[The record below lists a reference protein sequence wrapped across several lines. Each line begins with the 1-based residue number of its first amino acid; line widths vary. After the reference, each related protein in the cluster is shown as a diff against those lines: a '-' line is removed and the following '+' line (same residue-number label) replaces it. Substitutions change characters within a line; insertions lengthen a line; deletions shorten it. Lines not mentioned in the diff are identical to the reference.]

1 MLLAG
6 SWGGTQYPWASP
18 QILGLAAAALVLGAL
33 TVAQERRAA
42 EPILPLGLFTNRVF
56 AVCTTMSLVIGV
68 SMFGAI
74 VFLPLFLQVVSG
86 ASATNSG
93 LLLVPLMVGVISS
106 AVVSGRRVART
117 GRYRVFPIAGT
128 LVTLVGFVLLS
139 TMGVGTS
146 LAVAG
151 VWMLIVGAG
160 IGLTMQV
167 LVIAAQNAVDYR
179 DLGVATSTVAFFRSL
194 GGAVG
199 VALFG
204 AILANLLLALGIAF
218 LLGGIRYWDQK
229 YNPTAA
235 RIYSSMMLLAA
246 ASLAVPSAFSRYFA
260 PEGTIRQEEL
270 LSLGIAGVLL
280 LTYGLYLLFS
290 LKTHRSAFASVN
302 RGEDESHDDS
312 KRWSMPRAVFSL
324 AGASALAAWMSEI
337 LVGVAEGTGKA
348 LGMSQIFI
356 GIVFLAI
363 IGGAAESGSAVALA
377 RKDKMDLSV
386 GIALGSS
393 IQIALFV
400 APVLV
405 FASYLIGPQPLELS
419 FGRAEVGSLFIG
431 VFIGTIV
438 CGDGHSNWFK
448 GVQLVTV
455 YIIIATMFYFLPELH
470 Q

>member
-1 MLLAG
+1 MKRSIHWLLVFIPIAVILDHAG
-6 SWGGTQYPWASP
+6 NVPPPVIFFS
-18 QILGLAAAALVLGAL
+18 AALAIM
-33 TVAQERRAA
+33 
-42 EPILPLGLFTNRVF
+42 PI
-56 AVCTTMSLVIGV
+56 AVVIVRSTEQIAMRTGDAV
-68 SMFGAI
+68 G
-74 VFLPLFLQVVSG
+74 
-86 ASATNSG
+86 G
-93 LLLVPLMVGVISS
+93 LLNATFGNAPELI
-106 AVVSGRRVART
+106 
-117 GRYRVFPIAGT
+117 IA
-128 LVTLVGFVLLS
+128 L
-139 TMGVGTS
+139 
-146 LAVAG
+146 
-151 VWMLIVGAG
+151 
-160 IGLTMQV
+160 
-167 LVIAAQNAVDYR
+167 
-179 DLGVATSTVAFFRSL
+179 
-194 GGAVG
+194 
-199 VALFG
+199 VALKAGYPDMVRASIIG

-218 LLGGIRYWDQK
+218 FLGGIRYWDQK

-363 IGGAAESGSAVALA
+363 IGGAAESVSAIALA
-377 RKDKMDLSV
+377 RRDKMDLSV
-386 GIALGSS
+386 GIAVGSS

-419 FGRAEVGSLFIG
+419 FRRAEVGSLFIG
-431 VFIGTIV
+431 VFISTIV
-438 CGDGHSNWFK
+438 CGDGQSNWFK